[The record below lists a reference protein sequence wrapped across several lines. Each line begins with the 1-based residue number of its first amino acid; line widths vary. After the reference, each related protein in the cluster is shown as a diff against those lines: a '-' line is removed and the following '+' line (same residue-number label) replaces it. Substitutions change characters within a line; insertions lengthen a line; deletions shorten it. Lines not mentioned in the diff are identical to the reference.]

1 MNFTPF
7 TTQLAGSIP
16 AAAMHHFTTAKFAQ
30 NITGAPGNGT
40 QLGQVVGVLSGGEGG
55 VHYLRPVEGSA
66 GFQALP
72 HQATQQQLIT
82 LPITIPGAKPGDPQ
96 QTVQIQ
102 VMNPNVSAL
111 SSQVSMHQPKYH
123 IQSFPQSEIGTVL
136 TVAYPPQDGS
146 EGVQILGNG
155 NLPEGIEFFSDVTQG
170 LQVVAAIQP
179 QDVQMLTAHLP
190 VGEHMVKSQ
199 NSDESNQQQQ
209 IQITTMLPNQQMVT
223 VEDVKKS
230 NNNNNT
236 TFRIKQENTSGEES
250 SKEEGSGGGGGQII
264 HHVQQGGQ
272 QWTITAPNVDLPEY
286 LSRMPGLA
294 LQQYLKFNTE
304 TKNESGSETQEANQ
318 KDTKEDEQQLTEE
331 VEIVPTIKTKKKKKY
346 KKKPPKP
353 KKPKPGQ
360 VVIAT
365 ALDGTLLYCCPECH
379 MAYPEKEFLEQHLA
393 GHKIERRYICGICG
407 AGLKRREH
415 LERHKLGHN
424 PARPYV
430 CSVCLKGFKR
440 KEHLNLHFVIHSGEK
455 TEICQ
460 ECGKGFYRK
469 DHLRKHARSHIA
481 KRAREEMVAQQQQTQ
496 GSQQSGSNDSNKQS
510 SSTTTLISNIQPE
523 MTILEVPTSTLSGPI
538 QISLPRHLVSIANN
552 SSGTETINVKQEME
566 GMMIQ

>member
-40 QLGQVVGVLSGGEGG
+40 QLGQVRVMNVVGVLSGGEGG

-82 LPITIPGAKPGDPQ
+82 LPITIPGAKPG
-96 QTVQIQ
+96 
-102 VMNPNVSAL
+102 
-111 SSQVSMHQPKYH
+111 
-123 IQSFPQSEIGTVL
+123 TVL

-155 NLPEGIEFFSDVTQG
+155 NLPEG